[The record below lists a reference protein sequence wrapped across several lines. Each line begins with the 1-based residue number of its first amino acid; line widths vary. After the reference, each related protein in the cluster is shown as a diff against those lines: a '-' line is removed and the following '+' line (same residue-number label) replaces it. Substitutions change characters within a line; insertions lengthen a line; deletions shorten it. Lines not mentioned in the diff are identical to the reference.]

1 MFENDDIDLYQEE
14 NNPTNSNQ
22 YKTPEGFDT
31 YAVAQR
37 TIKVKD
43 TSDVTLTVKTSRH
56 GPIMNDLIDG
66 LGEKTSSDVMDLYP
80 TTVAYFRCGIPTF
93 SR

>member
-1 MFENDDIDLYQEE
+1 LELYGCYLAGTPYPLLAQEYAYGLTMFENDDIDLYQEE

-43 TSDVTLTVKTSRH
+43 TSVT
-56 GPIMNDLIDG
+56 
-66 LGEKTSSDVMDLYP
+66 Y
-80 TTVAYFRCGIPTF
+80 
-93 SR
+93 